1 MNSGG
6 ELIEY
11 STIKKSFVKVGYQ
24 LLFMVVPFLSFI
36 RGSTLLLSLQNMQLY
51 ILQCLVVTNGKKRDG
66 YLNRIRQNSNL
77 RVFI

>member
-24 LLFMVVPFLSFI
+24 LLFMVVPFQSFI

-51 ILQCLVVTNGKKRDG
+51 ILQCVVVTNGKKRDG
-66 YLNRIRQNSNL
+66 YLNRIR
-77 RVFI
+77 